1 MSFILNFS
9 IPFILGSLVIHTALD
24 IALHTTNFL
33 VLAIAIMII
42 EWGVI
47 VALVYPVTFIYVWRE
62 RSVKTAGAT

>member
-9 IPFILGSLVIHTALD
+9 IPFILGLLVIRAALD

-47 VALVYPVTFIYVWRE
+47 VALAYPVTFICVMIE
-62 RSVKTAGAT
+62 RQKKEVPE

>member
-9 IPFILGSLVIHTALD
+9 IPFILGLLVIRAALD

-62 RSVKTAGAT
+62 RSVKTAGDT